1 MSLKIPDHVAII
13 MDGNGRWA
21 ENLGKPRTFGHSE
34 GIRTVEKIVRH
45 ASNLKIKYL
54 TLYAFSTENWNR
66 PKPEVEFLMGAFKTK
81 LKKFIS
87 DSSLNFKY
95 KFLGSRERISAT
107 ILEFS
112 DALEKKTELNQGI
125 NLNLA
130 FNYGSRCEIIDAT
143 KKIAKKYKSENLNL
157 DNLDENMFGKYLYT
171 SGQPDV
177 DLLIRTGKEKRISN
191 FLLWQS
197 SYAELIFSDILWP
210 EFSESE
216 FDKCIQEFSNRK
228 RKFGR
233 I

>member
-21 ENLGKPRTFGHSE
+21 ENLGKPRTFGHAE
-34 GIRTVEKIVRH
+34 GIKTVEKIVRH

-66 PKPEVEFLMGAFKTK
+66 PRPEIEFLMSAFKSR
-81 LKKFIS
+81 LEKFIS
-87 DSSLNFKY
+87 DSDLNFRY
-95 KFLGSRERISAT
+95 RFLGSREKISKN

-112 DALEKKTELNQGI
+112 DTLEKKTELNEGI
-125 NLNLA
+125 NLNIA
-130 FNYGSRCEIIDAT
+130 FNYGSRCEILDAT
-143 KKIAKKYKSENLNL
+143 KKVAREYKSGNLSL
-157 DNLDENMFGKYLYT
+157 DDLDEKIFDKYLYT

-197 SYAELIFSDILWP
+197 SYAEFIFSDVLWP

-216 FDKCIQEFSNRK
+216 FDKCIEEFSNRK

-233 I
+233 V